1 MGKHNKENEKRKYIK
16 PIIILFAII
25 VIVGLLAF
33 FAIKYSENI
42 KSFIATFKG
51 QKNTTNL
58 TFQTIKNDT
67 SIEHEKLVLKSTS
80 EYNTIVEYV
89 FEDNKAKT
97 VKIYQEFEQKEEFN
111 KKKENYEKQD
121 DYKILYV
128 NEEANSIEFERKDL
142 GTEKELT
149 YEELSDK
156 YLVKIL
162 GAYNKL

>member
-1 MGKHNKENEKRKYIK
+1 MEEYNKETEKRKNIK
-16 PIIILFAII
+16 PIIILVAII

-42 KSFIATFKG
+42 KSFIANLKE
-51 QKNTTNL
+51 QKNSTNL
-58 TFQTIKNDT
+58 AFQTIKNDT

-97 VKIYQEFEQKEEFN
+97 VKVYQEFEQKEEFN
-111 KKKENYEKQD
+111 KKKENYEKQNA
-121 DYKILYV
+121 YKILYV
-128 NEEANSIEFERKDL
+128 NEETNSIEIERENL
-142 GTEKELT
+142 GTEQGLT
-149 YEELSDK
+149 YEELCEK

-162 GAYNKL
+162 GAYDKL

>member
-16 PIIILFAII
+16 PIIILVAII

-33 FAIKYSENI
+33 FAIKYRKNI
-42 KSFIATFKG
+42 KSFIANLKE

-80 EYNTIVEYV
+80 EYNTIIEYV

-97 VKIYQEFEQKEEFN
+97 VKVYQEFEQQEEFN

-162 GAYNKL
+162 GAYDKL

>member
-1 MGKHNKENEKRKYIK
+1 M
-16 PIIILFAII
+16 
-25 VIVGLLAF
+25 
-33 FAIKYSENI
+33 
-42 KSFIATFKG
+42 
-51 QKNTTNL
+51 
-58 TFQTIKNDT
+58 

-80 EYNTIVEYV
+80 EYNTIIEYV

-97 VKIYQEFEQKEEFN
+97 VKVYQEFEQKEEFN

-142 GTEKELT
+142 GTEKDLT
-149 YEELSDK
+149 YEEISDK

>member
-16 PIIILFAII
+16 PIIILVAII

-33 FAIKYSENI
+33 FAIKYRKNI
-42 KSFIATFKG
+42 KSFIANLKE

-80 EYNTIVEYV
+80 EYNTIIEYV

-97 VKIYQEFEQKEEFN
+97 VKVYQEFEQQEEFN